1 MSREFIRSSNSAQVY
16 IFFSELL
23 PMGGGIFN
31 ELGIKN
37 QKWDIKRQVYLFLR
51 FGQPYKSSE
60 KKMIF

>member
-1 MSREFIRSSNSAQVY
+1 MSREFIRSGNSAQRC

-23 PMGGGIFN
+23 PMGGGGIFN

-37 QKWDIKRQVYLFLR
+37 QKWERKVYLFLR